1 MILGG
6 WNFLMGLL
14 EFCLD
19 WISRIITLCSFCPME
34 VPHQTTNKQFHFESA
49 WFLDN
54 SYYDMLKENWKQ
66 QNSIVNNMQN
76 VQHGITNWKLMHF
89 DEVRRKKK

>member
-1 MILGG
+1 MIPGG
-6 WNFLMGLL
+6 WNLPRLDFSDHHPLL
-14 EFCLD
+14 
-19 WISRIITLCSFCPME
+19 ICPME
-34 VPHQTTNKQFHFESA
+34 VPYQTTNKQFHFESA

-89 DEVRRKKK
+89 DEVHRKKK